1 MNHLATVAASALTAT
16 LALVGCGTSAE
27 ETTGAASG
35 VFPGA
40 VTPSPT
46 AADGATASPSAST
59 SAGAIPPEHIDEDVM
74 FARMTVPHHE
84 QAVEMSEVLL
94 TKDGLDQEVR
104 DRAERLADTQEPEIA
119 PLRAVLGAWGSSAEK
134 ETSGD
139 MDHGSMGSG
148 GMMTEADTD
157 QLRAAEG
164 NDAAVLFLE
173 QMIAHHEGA
182 VDMAREQVENGSSP
196 QALELARDVVED
208 QEAEIDEM
216 ETLLE
221 RLRTAS

>member
-1 MNHLATVAASALTAT
+1 
-16 LALVGCGTSAE
+16 
-27 ETTGAASG
+27 
-35 VFPGA
+35 
-40 VTPSPT
+40 
-46 AADGATASPSAST
+46 
-59 SAGAIPPEHIDEDVM
+59 
-74 FARMTVPHHE
+74 
-84 QAVEMSEVLL
+84 
-94 TKDGLDQEVR
+94 
-104 DRAERLADTQEPEIA
+104 
-119 PLRAVLGAWGSSAEK
+119 
-134 ETSGD
+134 

-208 QEAEIDEM
+208 QEAEVDEM